1 MCTVCGI
8 LEWFQVGFVLLTF
21 VNGVMLIHLWLPGCL
36 CPGVGGLTASA
47 WTSLY
52 PHWGRA
58 QLMLQLFSLHQ
69 IG

>member
-36 CPGVGGLTASA
+36 CPGVGGDRQRQL
-47 WTSLY
+47 
-52 PHWGRA
+52 GRR
-58 QLMLQLFSLHQ
+58 FTR
-69 IG
+69 IGVGHS